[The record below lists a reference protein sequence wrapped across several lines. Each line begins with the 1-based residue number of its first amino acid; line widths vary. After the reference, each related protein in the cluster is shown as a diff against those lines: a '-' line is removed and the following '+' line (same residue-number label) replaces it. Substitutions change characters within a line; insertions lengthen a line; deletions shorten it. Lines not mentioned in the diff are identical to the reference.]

1 MLANQVVVPK
11 SKQVADE
18 TGVQETPVSNDL
30 VVFPVPNGFVPPDGV
45 QPGQSFEVIARVQYT
60 KGQMILEAIEGNEV
74 RMASTIK
81 RSKAQKDASFENAVE
96 QGLSETKTGGSAGM
110 A

>member
-11 SKQVADE
+11 SKQVAEE
-18 TGVQETPVSNDL
+18 TGAQEEPVSKDL
-30 VVFPVPNGFVPPDGV
+30 VVFPVPNGFVPPNGV
-45 QPGQSFEVIARVQYT
+45 QPGQSFEAIARVQYT

-81 RSKAQKDASFENAVE
+81 RSKIQKDSSFENAVE
-96 QGLSETKTGGSAGM
+96 EGLDETETGGSAGM